1 VAGTWGWRSGPAD
14 AVAGLA
20 LLPEEAAVPRRAEA
34 FQQSAITSPL
44 WHYLA
49 LSDGVLSSP
58 TSDRHW
64 HIGTKDE

>member
-1 VAGTWGWRSGPAD
+1 
-14 AVAGLA
+14 VAGLA